1 VSPRRRLAF
10 SVAASIGLHLG
21 LLGGAAKLL
30 SPLNDHFLRD
40 AHRGPPLEVIL
51 VAAAPPALVVDAAL
65 PPMADA
71 VRVLSK
77 RSASREKPGAE
88 REAPPAKPETVYYSA
103 REVDVR
109 AVPLGDIVPINPD
122 LSGREAGLVVL
133 RLLINAAG
141 VVDNVLVLRAEPA
154 SSFGPEVLLPFKQ
167 ARFLPA
173 RKAGIAVNSEML
185 IELRY
190 GALETTKP

>member
-1 VSPRRRLAF
+1 VNPRGRLGF

-65 PPMADA
+65 PPLADA
-71 VRVLSK
+71 VRVFS
-77 RSASREKPGAE
+77 RRAAPREPPSAVA
-88 REAPPAKPETVYYSA
+88 EAPPAKPETAYYSA

-109 AVPLGDIVPINPD
+109 AVPLGEIVPINPD
-122 LSGREAGLVVL
+122 LSGRESGVVVL
-133 RLLINAAG
+133 RVLINAG
-141 VVDNVLVLRAEPA
+141 GSVDNVLVLKAEPA
-154 SSFGPEVLLPFKQ
+154 SSFGPHVLLPFKQ

-190 GALETTKP
+190 GPLEEGKP